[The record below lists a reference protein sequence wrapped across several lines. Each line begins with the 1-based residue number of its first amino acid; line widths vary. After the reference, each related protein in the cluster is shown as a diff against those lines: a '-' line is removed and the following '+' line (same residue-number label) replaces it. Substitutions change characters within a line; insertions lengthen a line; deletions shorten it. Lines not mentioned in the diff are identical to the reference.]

1 MKPKKICICLL
12 VTILLCLVAL
22 VGCEDPVASKE
33 ESWKQPL
40 SLEPL
45 PLNAD
50 SGKFEE
56 EGDLQGALEELYK
69 MCSNQPET
77 LASTVSAFP
86 SIMEAAGFS
95 GETTAE
101 AAQEIDDFLSN
112 DEHGGATQD
121 ALLKMLGEVLES
133 PYTESRFTERTGKV
147 DMLYMYQVDEE
158 QPVTPANMRLV
169 CLGAEPWGAY
179 PCLEITVRQNGN
191 ENTGIFYLPGGF
203 QRIISR

>member
-1 MKPKKICICLL
+1 MKSRKVCIFL
-12 VTILLCLVAL
+12 IAL
-22 VGCEDPVASKE
+22 VVLCFTALAGCGEITAADK
-33 ESWKQPL
+33 ESWRQPL

-50 SGKFEE
+50 SGKFKE
-56 EGDLQGALEELYK
+56 EGDLQGALQELYK

-95 GETTAE
+95 GEST
-101 AAQEIDDFLSN
+101 AQEIDDYLSN
-112 DEHGGATQD
+112 DEHGGYAQ
-121 ALLKMLGEVLES
+121 EVLLAELKKVVES
-133 PYTESRFTERTGKV
+133 PYTESRFTERAGKV

-169 CLGAEPWGAY
+169 CLGSEPLGFY

-203 QRIISR
+203 QRIIPR

>member
-12 VTILLCLVAL
+12 AAILLCIVAL

-50 SGKFEE
+50 SGKFKED
-56 EGDLQGALEELYK
+56 GDLQGALQELCK
-69 MCSNQPET
+69 MCRNQPET

-95 GETTAE
+95 GEST
-101 AAQEIDDFLSN
+101 AQEIDDYLSN
-112 DEHGGATQD
+112 DEHGGYAQE
-121 ALLKMLGEVLES
+121 ALLAELEKVVES

-147 DMLYMYQVDEE
+147 DMFYMYQVDEE

-169 CLGAEPWGAY
+169 CLGAEPWGTY

-203 QRIISR
+203 QRIIPR